1 MSFSRDKRECNRNN
15 GISRLA
21 STCNPTRADLQ
32 MQGICQLSLQ
42 HRRECHNT
50 LSGNKEWWCNRCN
63 CDSAERDAVRACR
76 PEIRSPRL
84 PHGCAGDATLYCT
97 EALPDGSAVA
107 SKDATILRS
116 STELAELSI
125 PFARGPEQAED
136 CCDWRYL
143 KESAW

>member
-1 MSFSRDKRECNRNN
+1 M
-15 GISRLA
+15 
-21 STCNPTRADLQ
+21 
-32 MQGICQLSLQ
+32 
-42 HRRECHNT
+42 
-50 LSGNKEWWCNRCN
+50 
-63 CDSAERDAVRACR
+63 
-76 PEIRSPRL
+76 
-84 PHGCAGDATLYCT
+84 LYCT